1 MTHEWQDRQAS
12 AECQTDSPKERPPD
26 PGEGDT
32 RPAVEPDPA
41 VDGAS
46 MAAQWSAASK
56 SDRSPAGPDV
66 DTLLLA
72 EDNLVNQKLV
82 AAILGKAGY
91 RTVIVGDGKAA
102 VDAYVSA
109 PDRFSLILMDIQM
122 PELDGVAAT
131 RAIRQWE
138 ANHHQSQNPGG
149 AADRHIRIVAV
160 TAGAVHDEKNMYS
173 QAGMDDFLSKPIRR
187 GVLLRMVEKWLKK
200 KKK

>member
-12 AECQTDSPKERPPD
+12 AECQTDSP
-26 PGEGDT
+26 
-32 RPAVEPDPA
+32 
-41 VDGAS
+41 
-46 MAAQWSAASK
+46 
-56 SDRSPAGPDV
+56 
-66 DTLLLA
+66 TLLLA

-82 AAILGKAGY
+82 ATILGKAGY

-160 TAGAVHDEKNMYS
+160 TAGAVHDEKNMYF

-187 GVLLRMVEKWLKK
+187 GALLRMVEKWLKK